1 MANQT
6 KLSSF
11 FSVKTSSPL
20 AQKSRNVDILTPT
33 KRALTSNEAKGSK
46 KLKENNPTATV
57 LSTITSPKVVSFAP
71 KTNGLVTRFGLS
83 WKPCLEKEFAK
94 DYFQKLSEFVKQ
106 EKTKHTIYPKI
117 EDVFAWTTACR
128 LNDVK
133 VVILGQDPYHGVNQ
147 AHGLCFSVPPGVAM
161 PPSLQNIY
169 KELASDIPGFKAPNH
184 GYLMGWAQQ
193 GVLLLNSVLTV
204 RAGLANS
211 HKDKGWETLTDA
223 VIHYLNTNTTNTV
236 FILWGSYAQKKGGH
250 INKSKHCVLKGVHP
264 SPLAAHRGFF
274 GCKHFSQANK
284 YLQTHNK
291 SPVDWNLLPAQS

>member
-147 AHGLCFSVPPGVAM
+147 AHG
-161 PPSLQNIY
+161 
-169 KELASDIPGFKAPNH
+169 
-184 GYLMGWAQQ
+184 
-193 GVLLLNSVLTV
+193 VLLLNSVLTV